1 MPEVSFGNLLAIGLV
16 AALAPLLLGL
26 APRLSVPAIVLEIA
40 AGAVLGPHALGWVEP
55 DPPVSIL
62 SLLGLAFLLFLA
74 GLEIEVDRLRGRLLV
89 TALAG
94 FGLTLVLAVA
104 AGGGFA
110 ASGWVGNPLIV
121 AIALSATGLGLV
133 VPVLKDAGQVDTL
146 AGQTTI
152 KIGRAH
158 V

>member
-26 APRLSVPAIVLEIA
+26 APRLAVPAIVLEIA

-55 DPPVSIL
+55 DMPVSIL

-74 GLEIEVDRLRGRLLV
+74 GLEIEVDQLRGRLLT

-94 FGLTLVLAVA
+94 F
-104 AGGGFA
+104 
-110 ASGWVGNPLIV
+110 
-121 AIALSATGLGLV
+121 
-133 VPVLKDAGQVDTL
+133 
-146 AGQTTI
+146 
-152 KIGRAH
+152 
-158 V
+158 